1 MPAVKIGKN
10 GEIYADRKW
19 AAQETYAAKME
30 KKGCVRI
37 TVWIHKTKAAKFKAN
52 ARKNCVV

>member
-1 MPAVKIGKN
+1 MAKQLASK
-10 GEIYADRKW
+10 YAP
-19 AAQETYAAKME
+19 QETYAAKMA

-37 TVWIHKTKAAKFKAN
+37 TVWVHETKAARFKKN